1 MAVSPV
7 MTNSAATTKSTS
19 SAATT
24 KSTSSTT
31 TTSSSGNVGT
41 GSSANELL
49 DSFMTLLV
57 AQMQNQDPT
66 DPMDNNQLTAQLA
79 QFNTAAGVEQLNTTM
94 NSMGTLVAS
103 MQQMNSADWVGR
115 DIMIAGD
122 PKVSTA
128 DNGNQKVGISLDSDA
143 DEVTVTLTD
152 AAGNAYNAK
161 LKNVEAGVHEYTLD
175 DFEDFQPSDPRTQAD
190 TSFTVSFT
198 ATNADGSAPAITALK
213 PAKVQSVSFTSS
225 GAVLQLGVDG
235 TASLSE
241 VYLIE

>member
-1 MAVSPV
+1 MAVSPL
-7 MTNSAATTKSTS
+7 MTQSAVTTKSTS
-19 SAATT
+19 TT
-24 KSTSSTT
+24 TNTTSSTSSSS
-31 TTSSSGNVGT
+31 SSSGSVGT
-41 GSSANELL
+41 GSTADELL

-66 DPMDNNQLTAQLA
+66 DPMDNNDLTAQLA

-115 DIMIAGD
+115 DIMIQGD

-128 DNGNQKVGISLDSDA
+128 TDGNQKVGLSLDSAA

-225 GAVLQLGVDG
+225 GAVLQLGVNG

>member
-31 TTSSSGNVGT
+31 TTSGSGNVGT
-41 GSSANELL
+41 GSSADELL

-128 DNGNQKVGISLDSDA
+128 DNGNQKVGLSLDSDA

>member
-7 MTNSAATTKSTS
+7 MTNSAATTRSTS

-24 KSTSSTT
+24 KSSSSTT

-128 DNGNQKVGISLDSDA
+128 DNGNQKVGLSLDSDA

>member
-7 MTNSAATTKSTS
+7 MTNSAATTRSTS
-19 SAATT
+19 SAVTT

-128 DNGNQKVGISLDSDA
+128 DNGNQKVGLSLDSDA

>member
-7 MTNSAATTKSTS
+7 MTNSAATTRSTS

-41 GSSANELL
+41 GSSADELL

>member
-1 MAVSPV
+1 
-7 MTNSAATTKSTS
+7 
-19 SAATT
+19 
-24 KSTSSTT
+24 
-31 TTSSSGNVGT
+31 VG
-41 GSSANELL
+41 L
-49 DSFMTLLV
+49 
-57 AQMQNQDPT
+57 
-66 DPMDNNQLTAQLA
+66 
-79 QFNTAAGVEQLNTTM
+79 
-94 NSMGTLVAS
+94 
-103 MQQMNSADWVGR
+103 
-115 DIMIAGD
+115 
-122 PKVSTA
+122 
-128 DNGNQKVGISLDSDA
+128 SLDSAA

-235 TASLSE
+235 TASLSD

>member
-152 AAGNAYNAK
+152 AAGNAYNAT

-175 DFEDFQPSDPRTQAD
+175 DFEDFQPSDPRPQAD

>member
-7 MTNSAATTKSTS
+7 MTQSASTN
-19 SAATT
+19 ATT
-24 KSTSSTT
+24 KSTSSTSNT
-31 TTSSSGNVGT
+31 NSTSSSGNVGT
-41 GSSANELL
+41 GSTADELL

-66 DPMDNNQLTAQLA
+66 DPVDNNQLTAQLA

-115 DIMIAGD
+115 DIMVEGD

-128 DNGNQKVGISLDSDA
+128 TDGNQKVGLSLDSDA

-152 AAGNAYNAK
+152 SAGNAYNAK
-161 LKNVEAGVHEYTLD
+161 LKNVEAGVHQYSLD
-175 DFEDFQPSDPRTQAD
+175 DFEDFQPSDPRAQPD
-190 TSFTVSFT
+190 TSFTVSFS
-198 ATNADGSAPAITALK
+198 ATNADGSTPSITALK

-225 GAVLQLGVDG
+225 GAVLQLGANG

>member
-7 MTNSAATTKSTS
+7 MTNSAATTRSTS
-19 SAATT
+19 SAVTT

-41 GSSANELL
+41 GSSADELL

-115 DIMIAGD
+115 DIMIQGE

-128 DNGNQKVGISLDSDA
+128 ENGNQKVGLSLDSDA

-175 DFEDFQPSDPRTQAD
+175 DFDDFQPSDPRTQAD

-225 GAVLQLGVDG
+225 GAVLQLGVEG

>member
-128 DNGNQKVGISLDSDA
+128 DNGNQKVGLSLDSDA

-152 AAGNAYNAK
+152 AAGNAYNVK

>member
-128 DNGNQKVGISLDSDA
+128 DNGNQKVGLSLDSDA

>member
-128 DNGNQKVGISLDSDA
+128 DNGNQKVGLSLDSDA

-198 ATNADGSAPAITALK
+198 ATNSDGSAPAITALK

>member
-115 DIMIAGD
+115 DIMIQGE

-128 DNGNQKVGISLDSDA
+128 ENGNQKVGLSLDSDA

>member
-41 GSSANELL
+41 GSSADELL

-128 DNGNQKVGISLDSDA
+128 DNGNQKVGLSLDSDA

>member
-1 MAVSPV
+1 MAVSPL
-7 MTNSAATTKSTS
+7 MTQSAATTR
-19 SAATT
+19 
-24 KSTSSTT
+24 STSSTASTSSNTT
-31 TTSSSGNVGT
+31 TTSTTSGT
-41 GSSANELL
+41 GSSADELL

-66 DPMDNNQLTAQLA
+66 DPMDNNDLTAQLA

-115 DIMIAGD
+115 DIMIEGD

-128 DNGNQKVGISLDSDA
+128 TEGNQKVGLSLDSDA

-161 LKNVEAGVHEYTLD
+161 LKSVEAGVHEYTLD
-175 DFEDFQPSDPRTQAD
+175 DFDDFQPSDPRTQAD

>member
-31 TTSSSGNVGT
+31 TTSSSSNIGT

-128 DNGNQKVGISLDSDA
+128 DNGNQKVGLSLDSDA

>member
-66 DPMDNNQLTAQLA
+66 DPIDNNQLTAQLA

-128 DNGNQKVGISLDSDA
+128 DNGNQKVGLSLDSDA

>member
-7 MTNSAATTKSTS
+7 MTHSAATTKSS
-19 SAATT
+19 
-24 KSTSSTT
+24 SSTT
-31 TTSSSGNVGT
+31 ATNATSGNVGT

-128 DNGNQKVGISLDSDA
+128 EDGNQKVGLSLDSDA

-175 DFEDFQPSDPRTQAD
+175 DFDDFQPSDPRSQPD
-190 TSFTVSFT
+190 THFTVSFT
-198 ATNADGSAPAITALK
+198 ATNADGSAPSVTALK